1 MGSRSDRG
9 FAVRGFAVRG
19 LVGLWVRH
27 SWARGFVQLA
37 VHGFDDLGLTISPV
51 VRRSPLSGF
60 AISLSL
66 SLSLSLCVFGNDLK
80 VKFWLKILSGSKA
93 LILRSTKILFRKI
106 HFPYATKH
114 PHLRKS
120 FFGSDLKPKQ
130 TQLKTTNSLNKI
142 NITTCFENLT
152 VELHV
157 LYALNTH
164 VKFCVNQILFTI

>member
-1 MGSRSDRG
+1 M
-9 FAVRGFAVRG
+9 
-19 LVGLWVRH
+19 
-27 SWARGFVQLA
+27 
-37 VHGFDDLGLTISPV
+37 TISPV

-60 AISLSL
+60 AI

-120 FFGSDLKPKQ
+120 FSGSDLKPKQ
-130 TQLKTTNSLNKI
+130 TQPKTTNSLNKI
-142 NITTCFENLT
+142 NITTYFENLT
-152 VELHV
+152 VELHF

-164 VKFCVNQILFTI
+164 VKFCVNRILFTI